1 MTAKIRVA
9 GGCLCGAVRYEIR
22 GPLRGVVNC
31 HCGQCRRMHGHVAAY
46 TAVDPNDLVMV
57 AAATLRWYASSA
69 RAQRGFCSICGASLF
84 WKPAHGR
91 HLAVA
96 AGTLDSPTGL
106 TTIAQ
111 IYTRDAGDYYEL
123 SDGLPEYP
131 GTLE

>member
-31 HCGQCRRMHGHVAAY
+31 HCGLCRRMHGHVAAY